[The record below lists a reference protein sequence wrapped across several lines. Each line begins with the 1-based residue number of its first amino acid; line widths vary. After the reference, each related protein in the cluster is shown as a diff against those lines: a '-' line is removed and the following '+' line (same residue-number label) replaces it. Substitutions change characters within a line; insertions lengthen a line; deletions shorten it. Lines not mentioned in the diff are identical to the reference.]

1 MDVGWWVSALHNY
14 VTIQANPSHEKRKPI
29 NDLSVWRSGVG
40 VVFSDQKTVLGA
52 WINMKS
58 LYIDSTSVAELK
70 ENIRKL
76 STEERREL
84 AAFLVTLRH
93 DAIPD
98 YRENLTSLIDDSN
111 EDHWVTIE
119 ELDKRLNSWRV
130 NHCFYSYQWELWS
143 FWETPRKQKSLIRKT
158 IAEIESDPSGVGDHL
173 DHDFIGRMV
182 HIKIIGE

>member
-1 MDVGWWVSALHNY
+1 
-14 VTIQANPSHEKRKPI
+14 
-29 NDLSVWRSGVG
+29 
-40 VVFSDQKTVLGA
+40 
-52 WINMKS
+52 MKS
-58 LYIDSTSVAELK
+58 LYIDPTSVAELK

-119 ELDKRLNSWRV
+119 ELDKRLNS
-130 NHCFYSYQWELWS
+130 
-143 FWETPRKQKSLIRKT
+143 
-158 IAEIESDPSGVGDHL
+158 
-173 DHDFIGRMV
+173 
-182 HIKIIGE
+182 